1 MKRLV
6 VLAGASALAAMATT
20 AAADQV
26 RIGIAAE
33 PYPPFAS
40 PDAGGNWE
48 GWEIEIID
56 AVCTAAEL
64 DCVLTPTSWDGII
77 PALLSER
84 IDAIMA
90 SMSITEERMQTIDF
104 SDPYYQTPAVIVGA
118 KGIEAEPTPEGL
130 AGRVLGVQVAT
141 THQAYAQTYF
151 EDTTELR
158 MYQTQDEAN
167 QDLAAGRIDA
177 TQADSVAMDAFLAS
191 DLGSCCTLLGPVTMD
206 ETILG
211 RGVGAGIR
219 KGDDAV
225 REALNAGI
233 AAIIADGT
241 HAEITAGYF
250 DSPIYTYDQ

>member
-1 MKRLV
+1 M
-6 VLAGASALAAMATT
+6 
-20 AAADQV
+20 
-26 RIGIAAE
+26 
-33 PYPPFAS
+33 
-40 PDAGGNWE
+40 
-48 GWEIEIID
+48 
-56 AVCTAAEL
+56 
-64 DCVLTPTSWDGII
+64 
-77 PALLSER
+77 
-84 IDAIMA
+84 
-90 SMSITEERMQTIDF
+90 
-104 SDPYYQTPAVIVGA
+104 
-118 KGIEAEPTPEGL
+118 
-130 AGRVLGVQVAT
+130 AT